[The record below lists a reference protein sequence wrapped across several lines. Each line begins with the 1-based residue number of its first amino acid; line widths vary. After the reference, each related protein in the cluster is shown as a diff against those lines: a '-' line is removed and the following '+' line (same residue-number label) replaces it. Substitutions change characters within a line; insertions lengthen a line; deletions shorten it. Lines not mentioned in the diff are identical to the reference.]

1 MVAPTTAQATT
12 TVNAAA
18 CCSRLSNPHTV
29 DGEIFLG
36 LAYSSLLLL
45 FLFYFSPSLSTFMHS
60 GFKDAFKLLAKATVL
75 YHNSLVK
82 DFELNL

>member
-1 MVAPTTAQATT
+1 MVATTTAQATT

-18 CCSRLSNPHTV
+18 CCSHLNNPYTV

-45 FLFYFSPSLSTFMHS
+45 FLFYSQSLFQVGLKMH
-60 GFKDAFKLLAKATVL
+60 
-75 YHNSLVK
+75 
-82 DFELNL
+82 LNY